1 MKRFEFSLNKLMG
14 YKKQVLDREK
24 NNLAHLRMQQQ
35 QMQEEKMQLEAK
47 LKRSADEYRELS
59 GKGITV
65 MQITM
70 FKGYHQ
76 SLRMQIK
83 ELENSIEEMEKKV
96 QRQLGVVI
104 DATKEV
110 SSLEKLEEKQLE
122 EYKAAEGKENELFIE
137 EFVSGG
143 TVRRAIAARK

>member
-24 NNLAHLRMQQQ
+24 NSLAHLRMQQQ
-35 QMQEEKMQLEAK
+35 QMQDEKEQLETK
-47 LKRSADEYRELS
+47 LKQSADEFREIS
-59 GKGITV
+59 SKGISV

-76 SLRMQIK
+76 SLRMQIAD
-83 ELENSIEEMEKKV
+83 LRLAIEEMEKKV
-96 QRQLGVVI
+96 QKQLGVVI

-122 EYKAAEGKENELFIE
+122 EYKAKVAKAEEQFISE
-137 EFVSGG
+137 YVMNS
-143 TVRRAIAARK
+143 TYK

>member
-1 MKRFEFSLNKLMG
+1 MKKFEFSLNKLMG

-24 NNLAHLRMQQQ
+24 NSLAHLRMQQQ
-35 QMQEEKMQLEAK
+35 QMQEEKEQLEAR
-47 LKRSADEYRELS
+47 LKKSADEFRELS
-59 GKGITV
+59 SKGITV

-76 SLRMQIK
+76 SLRMQIAD
-83 ELENSIEEMEKKV
+83 LRLAIEEMEKKV
-96 QRQLGVVI
+96 QKQLGVVI

-122 EYKAAEGKENELFIE
+122 EYKAKVAKAEEQFISE
-137 EFVSGG
+137 YVMNS
-143 TVRRAIAARK
+143 TYK

>member
-1 MKRFEFSLNKLMG
+1 MKKFEFSLNKLMG

-24 NNLAHLRMQQQ
+24 NSLAHLRMQQQ
-35 QMQEEKMQLEAK
+35 QMQEEKEQLEAR
-47 LKRSADEYRELS
+47 LKKSADEFRELS
-59 GKGITV
+59 SKGITV

-76 SLRMQIK
+76 SLRMQIA
-83 ELENSIEEMEKKV
+83 ELRLAIEEMEKKV
-96 QRQLGVVI
+96 QKQLGVVI

-122 EYKAAEGKENELFIE
+122 EYRAKVTKAEEQFISE
-137 EFVSGG
+137 YVMNS
-143 TVRRAIAARK
+143 TYK

>member
-24 NNLAHLRMQQQ
+24 NSLAHLRMQQQ
-35 QMQEEKMQLEAK
+35 QMQEEKDQLESK

-70 FKGYHQ
+70 FKSYHQ

-96 QRQLGVVI
+96 QKQLGVVI

-122 EYKAAEGKENELFIE
+122 EYNFKVAKAEEQFIAEYVMNSTYK
-137 EFVSGG
+137 
-143 TVRRAIAARK
+143 

>member
-24 NNLAHLRMQQQ
+24 NSLAHLRMQQQ
-35 QMQEEKMQLEAK
+35 QMQDEKEQLEAK
-47 LKRSADEYRELS
+47 LKKSADEFRELS
-59 GKGITV
+59 SKGISV

-76 SLRMQIK
+76 SLRMQIAD
-83 ELENSIEEMEKKV
+83 LRLAIEEMEKKV
-96 QRQLGVVI
+96 QKQLGVVI

-122 EYKAAEGKENELFIE
+122 EYKAKVAKAEEQFISE
-137 EFVSGG
+137 YVMNS
-143 TVRRAIAARK
+143 TYK

>member
-1 MKRFEFSLNKLMG
+1 MKRFEFSLNKLKS
-14 YKKQVLDREK
+14 YKEQILDKEK
-24 NNLAHLRMQQQ
+24 NDLAQLRLQQQ
-35 QMQEEKMQLEAK
+35 QMEDEKQQLINTLHK
-47 LKRSADEYRELS
+47 SADEYRELS

-83 ELENSIEEMEKKV
+83 DLEESIQDMETKV
-96 QRQLGVVI
+96 QKQLGVVI
-104 DATKEV
+104 EATKDV

-122 EYKAAEGKENELFIE
+122 AYNFKAAKAEELFISE
-137 EFVSGG
+137 YVTNS
-143 TVRRAIAARK
+143 TYR

>member
-1 MKRFEFSLNKLMG
+1 MG

-47 LKRSADEYRELS
+47 LKRSADECRELS

-122 EYKAAEGKENELFIE
+122 EYKFKVQKAEEQFISE
-137 EFVSGG
+137 YVMNS
-143 TVRRAIAARK
+143 TYH

>member
-1 MKRFEFSLNKLMG
+1 MG

-47 LKRSADEYRELS
+47 LKRSADEYHELS

-70 FKGYHQ
+70 FKSYHQ

-104 DATKEV
+104 DVTKEV

-122 EYKAAEGKENELFIE
+122 EYKFKVQKAEEQFISE
-137 EFVSGG
+137 YVMNS
-143 TVRRAIAARK
+143 TYR

>member
-47 LKRSADEYRELS
+47 LRHSADEFRELS

-70 FKGYHQ
+70 FKSYHQ

-122 EYKAAEGKENELFIE
+122 EYKFKVQKAEEQFISE
-137 EFVSGG
+137 YVMNS
-143 TVRRAIAARK
+143 TYR

>member
-1 MKRFEFSLNKLMG
+1 MTVKRFEFTLNKLMG
-14 YKKQVLDREK
+14 YKQQILDREK
-24 NNLAHLRMQQQ
+24 NSLAQLRMQQQ
-35 QMQEEKMQLEAK
+35 QLEDEKHGLEVTLTK
-47 LKRSADEYRELS
+47 SADEFRELS

-83 ELENSIEEMEKKV
+83 DLEESIEEMEKKV
-96 QRQLGVVI
+96 QKQLGVVVE
-104 DATKEV
+104 ASKEV

-122 EYKAAEGKENELFIE
+122 DYKFRAAKAEEQFIADYVMTSTYTHDPE
-137 EFVSGG
+137 
-143 TVRRAIAARK
+143 